1 MSHPDSRALDPQD
14 PVAVLVRRGEQVES
28 RHRVAYAVADPAGD
42 VIQQQGDVRAAVFP
56 RSSAKPLQALALV
69 ESGAADRFGVSEREL
84 ALACASHG
92 GEAMHTELVAAWLE
106 RLGLGPADLE
116 CGTHAPSHT
125 ASAERLIAAG
135 ETPSPLHNNCSG
147 KHAGMLT
154 LALHLGAP
162 TAGYSQPDHPV
173 QQRISADLAAMSGT
187 RLGPAAIDGCG
198 IPTHPLPLANLA
210 TALARLTDPGPAA
223 GPGRAAACARIR
235 AAMMRH
241 PELVAGSGR
250 ACSLIMAAAPNVLVK
265 TGAEGVYVAALPDR
279 KLGVA
284 LKVGDGAGRAS
295 VVAVIGLLAE
305 LGALDRTAATALADL
320 AAPVLRNH
328 AGRTVGRIECAPGWP
343 CSSAC
348 DAPSDL
354 SPPQCRPSMLTSWSS
369 ISTWSPSPSCWS
381 VRLPAGCCSPASANR
396 RWSATSWRVPCWD
409 RRGSG

>member
-1 MSHPDSRALDPQD
+1 MGSAQCWSVERPVMSNPDSRALDPQD
-14 PVAVLVRRGEQVES
+14 PVAVLVWRGEQVES
-28 RHRVAYAVADPAGD
+28 RHRVAYAVADAAGD
-42 VIQQQGDVRAAVFP
+42 VIQHQGDVRAAVFP

-106 RLGLGPADLE
+106 RLGLGPSDLE

-135 ETPSPLHNNCSG
+135 ERPSPLHNNCSG

-173 QQRISADLAAMSGT
+173 QQRISADLAAMSGA
-187 RLGPAAIDGCG
+187 RLAPAAIDGCG
-198 IPTHPLPLANLA
+198 IPTHPLPLVNLA
-210 TALARLTDPGPAA
+210 IAIARLADPGAIADQRPHL
-223 GPGRAAACARIR
+223 AAACARIR
-235 AAMMRH
+235 AAMTRH

-250 ACSLIMAAAPNVLVK
+250 ACSLIMAAAPNVMVK

-279 KLGVA
+279 KLGLA
-284 LKVGDGAGRAS
+284 LKVSDGATRAA
-295 VVAVIGLLAE
+295 VVAVMGLLSG
-305 LGALDRTAATALADL
+305 LGALDRTAAATLTDL

-343 CSSAC
+343 CFVPPA
-348 DAPSDL
+348 DAPH
-354 SPPQCRPSMLTSWSS
+354 Q
-369 ISTWSPSPSCWS
+369 
-381 VRLPAGCCSPASANR
+381 A
-396 RWSATSWRVPCWD
+396 
-409 RRGSG
+409 